1 MDKRK
6 MYHAFFIKNLATFL
20 IPMMIPVFILG
31 SLTTIIIHQYV
42 KEEINTNNI
51 NLLKHSEE
59 KIRLFFDEQVL
70 MNIHLVAREMDVS
83 LKNVFQKEQVTP
95 EDQERLS
102 SLYKLLHSPAIARS
116 YIDSIYIYLKNDK
129 QRIFTSADDH
139 LVELQ
144 EFYDRTWFETFL
156 ESNRSK
162 ALVWSEPRTVMRYEM
177 ENRVTSSKFISVY
190 KKLSISDND
199 DGVIVFNIKHDYIEY
214 YLSGFPLLKDQSL
227 LIVDKN
233 QEVIFRKNVRD
244 YVNLDIREL
253 MASHSSFF
261 PLKIGDESY
270 IVSMLSSE
278 KYGWRFY
285 SIVPEYLLYELPRQ
299 LSYLALAMLILSLL
313 GGTALA
319 YQLSKKNR
327 QNIKTMLHLFHAAEK
342 GLPLPPLPEKGK
354 DVYGFIIQIMLK
366 NFIEQNYLKI
376 QLSEQ
381 KYKAQAMELS
391 ALQSQLNPHFLFNTL
406 ETIYWKAASLTG
418 RPNVLNQ
425 MVENL
430 ADILR
435 YSLEGESKWVKLQEE
450 VTYTLSY
457 IEIQKVRYKDT
468 FDVIWEL
475 DESISEIRVL
485 KLILQPLIE
494 NSLYHGIKEKQSYG
508 MIKVK
513 IRALPDALMIQ
524 VIDNG
529 VGIDKDK
536 LLAIREQL
544 DAASEQTKHIGLF
557 NTHRRLKLTFGDE
570 YGLRIKSKAGWGSVV
585 AVRIPFKRE
594 ESRVTKHDRVKT
606 SSISG

>member
-31 SLTTIIIHQYV
+31 TLTTIIIQQYV
-42 KEEINTNNI
+42 KEEIDTNNI

-59 KIRLFFDEQVL
+59 KVRLFFDEQVL
-70 MNIHLVAREMDVS
+70 MNMHLVAREMDVP
-83 LKNVFQKEQVTP
+83 LKNLFQKEHITA

-102 SLYKLLHSPAIARS
+102 KLHKLLHSPAISRS

-129 QRIFTSADDH
+129 QRIFTSADEH

-144 EFYDRTWFETFL
+144 DFHDRTWFDTFL
-156 ESNRSK
+156 ENNKGK
-162 ALVWSEPRTVMRYEM
+162 ALVWSEPRAVTRYEV

-190 KKLSISDND
+190 KKLAVSDND

-214 YLSGFPLLKDQSL
+214 YLSEFSLLKDQSL

-244 YVNLDIREL
+244 YLNLNVSEL
-253 MASHSSFF
+253 MANHSSFF
-261 PLKIGDESY
+261 PLKIEEESY
-270 IVSMLSSE
+270 IVSMHSSE

-285 SIVPEYLLYELPRQ
+285 SIVPEYSLYELPRQ
-299 LSYLALAMLILSLL
+299 LSILALSMLILSLL

-327 QNIKTMLHLFHAAEK
+327 QNIKSILNLFHAAEK
-342 GLPLPPLPEKGK
+342 GLPLPPLPERGN
-354 DVYGFIIQIMLK
+354 DVYSFIVQVTLK

-381 KYKAQAMELS
+381 EYKAQAMELS

-435 YSLEGESKWVKLQEE
+435 YSLEGESKWVKLQDE

-468 FDVIWEL
+468 FDVVWKM

-508 MIKVK
+508 IIKIK
-513 IRALPDALMIQ
+513 IRALQDSLAIQ

-529 VGIDKDK
+529 VGIPKDK
-536 LLAIREQL
+536 LLLIREKL
-544 DAASEQTKHIGLF
+544 DGSLDQSKHIGLF
-557 NTHRRLKLTFGDE
+557 NTHRRLKLAFGDE
-570 YGLRIKSKAGWGSVV
+570 YGLRIKSKAGWGTVISL
-585 AVRIPFKRE
+585 RIPY
-594 ESRVTKHDRVKT
+594 
-606 SSISG
+606 